1 MKKMKKL
8 LGLLVLSSMIITG
21 CDEKKVSNVIDNS
34 SNISENNGDNNENN
48 NNNNNENG
56 SGENGTNQDGD
67 NTDNG
72 NGSEYGGDNNGE
84 GGNGENQ
91 GNENGDGGG
100 NGGTV
105 AKTDWDDEEKAIFD
119 DYFYGVE
126 VPYMYI
132 EGESPL
138 DVDLEYGYAYKSAPN
153 SSAELL
159 DSYAALFDDTWIDL
173 YADDEEEIEAP
184 IEDINVLSAPTF
196 DDELDDDDDYDLDYE
211 EETYYE
217 YGFSKTIETEAGIRF
232 VNVSLYGGYYDDD
245 GEFAPT
251 ADGSGTFTLEI
262 YDPYY
267 YAWPEEAVNYV
278 LDTFELTDDIPAF
291 DGADYYDIYDE
302 FFGWGFVA
310 FLCYTEDD
318 NSITTYIEDL
328 MEIGYELYDTDE
340 NGNLYYTNE
349 NKEISISV
357 AFDGEN
363 GCLIIGISFYYDD
376 TPVQDPYDP
385 NKVDWSDD
393 EKAAI
398 SDNFYGLSIPY
409 MNIENE
415 NYIRYDEENEF
426 ATKTAPNCTKD
437 LLSDYAELFDDSWED
452 LSCLD
457 AEDVTN
463 GYYFCCYKK
472 AITTDDGVRFVL
484 VRFYG
489 GTYNSYYGDY
499 DNNIDGTGTF
509 VLEVFDPYLYAWPED
524 LVSEFLTECE
534 LTDVVPAYENGVAY
548 TIDDSY
554 IDCLGII
561 ITAEKTEVQTY
572 LNMLTDAGYAFF
584 YVDEEDFDYYTNE
597 AKEISIAV
605 GYDDEDGTIIIY
617 LELYEDVDARIP
629 VTIDFDGDVLDQA
642 FFGLTAGSSSY
653 VNPTNKVGESGAVYS
668 GNMAA
673 TNGIQIRSKNK
684 NSGIIA
690 SNPDSFID
698 AIAIVWDNHTTSGK
712 TVYIYASNEP
722 FTISDMYNGNATKVG
737 EITYNKNVG
746 IFDEFDGEYSYVGIR
761 SADGACYLEQIVFG
775 WVELSSA
782 IQ

>member
-1 MKKMKKL
+1 MKKIKKL
-8 LGLLVLSSMIITG
+8 FGLLVLSSMVITG
-21 CDEKKVSNVIDNS
+21 CDEKKVAGVVDNS
-34 SNISENNGDNNENN
+34 SNVSENNGDGNNNGNGDNESNVGESNEGEENTNNGSGYGEGENN
-48 NNNNNENG
+48 NGQDVNNNDE
-56 SGENGTNQDGD
+56 GETN
-67 NTDNG
+67 NK
-72 NGSEYGGDNNGE
+72 EE
-84 GGNGENQ
+84 P
-91 GNENGDGGG
+91 
-100 NGGTV
+100 
-105 AKTDWDDEEKAIFD
+105 KTDWDDDEKTIFD

-126 VPYMYI
+126 VPYMYV

-138 DVDLEYGYAYKSAPN
+138 DYDFEHDYAYKSAPN

-159 DSYAALFDDTWIDL
+159 DSYAELFDETWVDL
-173 YADDEEEIEAP
+173 YAEEEEEEEEVPVARI
-184 IEDINVLSAPTF
+184 DSGNVLSAISF
-196 DDELDDDDDYDLDYE
+196 DEDEDEEYDEDEFDYE
-211 EETYYE
+211 EEVYYS
-217 YGFSKTIETEAGIRF
+217 YAFGKTIETEQGTRF
-232 VNVSLYGGYYDDD
+232 VNVSFYGGAYDDEGD
-245 GEFAPT
+245 FVT
-251 ADGSGTFTLEI
+251 TSDGSGEFTLEI

-278 LDTFELTDDIPAF
+278 LDTFELADDVPAF
-291 DGADYYDIYDE
+291 DGADYYDIYDGL
-302 FFGWGFVA
+302 FGLGFVA

-340 NGNLYYTNE
+340 EGDLYYTNE

-363 GCLIIGISFYYDD
+363 GCLIIGISSYYDD

-385 NKVDWSDD
+385 DKIDWSDD

-426 ATKTAPNCTKD
+426 AMKTAPNCTKD

-457 AEDVTN
+457 AEDVTD
-463 GYYFCCYKK
+463 GYYFYCFRK

-499 DNNIDGTGTF
+499 DNNINGTGTF

-554 IDCLGII
+554 LDCLEVV

-572 LNMLTDAGYAFF
+572 LDMLTDAGYAFF
-584 YVDEEDFDYYTNE
+584 YVDDDDFDYYTNE
-597 AKEISIAV
+597 AEEISIAV
-605 GYDDEDGTIIIY
+605 GYDDEDGAIVIY
-617 LELYEDVDARIP
+617 LELYKDVDARIP

-722 FTISDMYNGNATKVG
+722 FTVSDMYNGNVTKVG